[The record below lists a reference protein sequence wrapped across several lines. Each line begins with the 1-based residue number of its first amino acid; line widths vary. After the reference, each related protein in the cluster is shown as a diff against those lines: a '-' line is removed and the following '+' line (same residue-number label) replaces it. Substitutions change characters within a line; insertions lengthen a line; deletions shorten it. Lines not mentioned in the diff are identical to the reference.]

1 MGGLE
6 AEPYSWPAQ
15 ILIENRITGKYQV
28 SGQIVNVDKSFICG
42 GTLINSV
49 TVLTAAHCMISEFE
63 YFLNGVF
70 YLLKVNNPL
79 DPNQLIVYAGAFDL
93 EKLNSF
99 PTQKMKVKK
108 VIRVSHFSVTK

>member
-1 MGGLE
+1 
-6 AEPYSWPAQ
+6 
-15 ILIENRITGKYQV
+15 
-28 SGQIVNVDKSFICG
+28 
-42 GTLINSV
+42 
-49 TVLTAAHCMISEFE
+49 
-63 YFLNGVF
+63 
-70 YLLKVNNPL
+70 LKVNNPL